1 MFYGFVTLRV
11 SLESVVSGASARA
24 AFVEKRSSRSD
35 TKKRTSAHRRTRT
48 IRLRSRARRIGRS
61 RLRVWDVPGGG
72 RSNARAA
79 LVDDSMPVA
88 RSAAPAP
95 NARRVTRG
103 ATESDRCEMGSAHL
117 VMCDRRDAERDA
129 ERRDGAARATPPP
142 ATQREKAIDAMGRN
156 VRTGREARLGVVR
169 GDERSKKIQVAAA
182 QHEISITPA
191 LRLCDRTVCES
202 NPVPPSV
209 STRIRA
215 SLAQCITIT
224 IITTET
230 HHDNTIQK
238 TLLFLSARNTS
249 PHFFVV
255 VPPLHGRR
263 VQLVSASRE
272 RFSKRRVPRDGFC

>member
-1 MFYGFVTLRV
+1 LFYGFVTLRV

-103 ATESDRCEMGSAHL
+103 ATESDRREMGSAHL

-129 ERRDGAARATPPP
+129 ERRDGAARATPPA

-156 VRTGREARLGVVR
+156 VRTGREARLVWC
-169 GDERSKKIQVAAA
+169 AA
-182 QHEISITPA
+182 T
-191 LRLCDRTVCES
+191 D
-202 NPVPPSV
+202 
-209 STRIRA
+209 
-215 SLAQCITIT
+215 
-224 IITTET
+224 
-230 HHDNTIQK
+230 
-238 TLLFLSARNTS
+238 ARRRYRWQ
-249 PHFFVV
+249 
-255 VPPLHGRR
+255 PLHTRSRLRR
-263 VQLVSASRE
+263 GSATLRPNFPDFGVRWRE
-272 RFSKRRVPRDGFC
+272 VA

>member
-79 LVDDSMPVA
+79 LVDDSRPVA

-103 ATESDRCEMGSAHL
+103 ATESDRRGSAHL

-129 ERRDGAARATPPP
+129 ERRDGAARATPPA

-182 QHEISITPA
+182 QHEISITEA
-191 LRLCDRTVCES
+191 VRLCDRTVCES

-215 SLAQCITIT
+215 SLAQRITIT

-230 HHDNTIQK
+230 HRDNTIQK
-238 TLLFLSARNTS
+238 TLLFLSAPITS